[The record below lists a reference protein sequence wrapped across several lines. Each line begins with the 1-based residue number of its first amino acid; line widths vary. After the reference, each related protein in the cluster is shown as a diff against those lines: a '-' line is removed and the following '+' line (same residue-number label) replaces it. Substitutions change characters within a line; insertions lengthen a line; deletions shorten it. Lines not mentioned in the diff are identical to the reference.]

1 MINERNSVE
10 SVLDKIITEIE
21 VGCSEEKKVIK
32 QTIKRKLDD
41 ILVINKRRKL
51 TLQESLNEEIQCRIC
66 YDSNQQL
73 PIIYPCKCKGTMG
86 AIHLKC
92 LERWLE
98 ESNRNNCELCGHRY
112 EVRRT
117 PRYHVLHSII
127 IWMCLNQQQHQLYV
141 RSLKADLL
149 RGIIITPMAIGCL
162 YICIVAADF
171 YAKNNY
177 DNLPPARWTTYL
189 LLIMMSLLL
198 LSYFIWMY
206 MVIEYHQK
214 VWFYWW
220 QKTSTVTIILNPK
233 NITSINY
240 KSNISQV

>member
-1 MINERNSVE
+1 MTNEKSSVE
-10 SVLDKIITEIE
+10 SVLEKILTKIE
-21 VGCSEEKKVIK
+21 LECREEKRVIK
-32 QTIKRKLDD
+32 HAIKRKIDD

-51 TLQESLNEEIQCRIC
+51 TLNEEIQCRIC
-66 YDSNQQL
+66 YDSTQQL

-92 LERWLE
+92 LEHWLE
-98 ESNRNNCELCGHRY
+98 ESNRNSCELCGHQY

-117 PRYHVLHSII
+117 PRYHVLYSII

-141 RSLKADLL
+141 RSLKADLI
-149 RGIIITPMAIGCL
+149 RGIIITPMAIGCS

-171 YAKNNY
+171 YANNNY

-198 LSYFIWMY
+198 FSYFIWMY

-220 QKTSTVTIILNPK
+220 QKTSTVTIILNPE

-240 KSNISQV
+240 KSNVSQV